1 MPLSFGERIKEL
13 RLSFSPKMSQRAF
26 GEKLGVSIDVIANL
40 EYNRVEPSESMLI
53 LISKTYG
60 VRYEWLKTCEK
71 PMYPPET
78 DDLLVKVAKVMEG
91 QSEAKRKLVEFVC
104 DMPDALLDMIIEY
117 YDMKMQN
124 KKK

>member
-1 MPLSFGERIKEL
+1 MTFGERIKGL
-13 RLSFSPKMSQRAF
+13 RLSFTPKLSQRAF

-60 VRYEWLKTCEK
+60 VRYEWLKTGEE

-78 DDLLVKVAKVMEG
+78 DDLLVTVAKVMEG
-91 QSEAKRKLVEFVC
+91 QSEAKRQPVELIC
-104 DMPDALLDMIIEY
+104 DLPDALLDQLIEY
-117 YDMKMQN
+117 YDQKMAN